1 LHLVCEYLFVASDSR
16 ELGVGIHHRRRKE
29 QTTISVGLKLA
40 ARGSNARLPHMGF
53 LYYAV
58 VDTTPAALAA
68 AEVPGIRA

>member
-1 LHLVCEYLFVASDSR
+1 VFVASDSR

-40 ARGSNARLPHMGF
+40 AKGSNARLPHMGF
-53 LYYAV
+53 VYYAMF
-58 VDTTPAALAA
+58 DTTPATLAA